1 MPPADV
7 REWPVSAGGRS
18 RRPSFVRL
26 GQIVV
31 DDGDVAEARAH
42 FGPVQTDPS
51 PLGVTRIHL
60 PSGRQDLTV
69 ELPSFQARL
78 RAKATWKGRL
88 PSPVCYLA
96 PWISPG
102 GGSGPV
108 PVDTPP
114 EPRVGGAANAPTVVF
129 DSGLLKNH
137 SPLSPLDRAVA
148 DQQDLVTDG
157 ASTTAYRRH
166 GSFVASR
173 LLGAK
178 NLPSAQVRDV
188 FGAQDGVDDW
198 ELALGVHAYLVGHPT
213 VRVVNLSCGAFA
225 PADSPPLALR
235 ALVESHPT
243 VLWVAAAGNLD
254 LSGVTDQPRP
264 AYPAFFPAVVGV
276 GATDSAGGRAPFTD
290 LLSTDVWAPGVD
302 VVGVFGSGNLT
313 GTNLTFSRYAR
324 WSGTSFAAPI
334 VAAELT
340 EFVATA
346 GNASG
351 EVLAHNAIAWLKAR
365 YPGGDTVVI

>member
-7 REWPVSAGGRS
+7 REWPVPAGARS
-18 RRPSFVRL
+18 RRPSFVRI

-31 DDGDVAEARAH
+31 DDGDVAEAEAH
-42 FGPVQTDPS
+42 FGQVRKDQS
-51 PLGVTRIHL
+51 SLGVTRIHL
-60 PSGRQDLTV
+60 PPGRQDLTV
-69 ELPSFQARL
+69 ELPSLQARL
-78 RAKATWKGRL
+78 RTKPLWRGRL

-102 GGSGPV
+102 GGSGPT

-114 EPRVGGAANAPTVVF
+114 QPRTSGANAPVVIF
-129 DSGLLKNH
+129 DSGLLRNH
-137 SPLSPLDRAVA
+137 GQLAPLDRAVA
-148 DQQDLVTDG
+148 DAQDLVTEG
-157 ASTTAYRRH
+157 ASTTAYGRH
-166 GSFVASR
+166 GSYVASR

-178 NLPSAQVRDV
+178 NLPTAQVRDV
-188 FGAQDGVDDW
+188 FGAQDGIDDW
-198 ELALGVHAYLVGHPT
+198 ELALAVHAYLVSHPD

-225 PADSPPLALR
+225 PVDNPPLALR
-235 ALVESHPT
+235 ALVESHPR

-254 LSGVTDQPRP
+254 LGGVTDQPRP

-276 GATDSAGGRAPFTD
+276 GATDSAGHRAPFTD
-290 LLSTDVWAPGVD
+290 LLSTDVWAQGVD
-302 VVGVFGSGNLT
+302 VVGVFGSGTLT

-324 WSGTSFAAPI
+324 WSGTSFAAPV

-351 EVLAHNAIAWLKAR
+351 ETLARNAIAWLRAR